1 MATPDSAQARD
12 EAQLR
17 QLIAAQMSAIRA
29 KEQII
34 KRIKEEGVPVA
45 QAAKEHGIHEITVYG
60 SPGAGAERAPS
71 RVEVAKLKRENQ
83 ALLGFVSN

>member
-12 EAQLR
+12 EAQLW
-17 QLIAAQMSAIRA
+17 QLIAAQKSAIRA

-45 QAAKEHGIHEITVYG
+45 PAAKEHGIREITVYG
-60 SPGAGAERAPS
+60 SLGAGAERGPS
-71 RVEVAKLKRENQ
+71 WVEVAKLKRKTR
-83 ALLGFVSN
+83 LC